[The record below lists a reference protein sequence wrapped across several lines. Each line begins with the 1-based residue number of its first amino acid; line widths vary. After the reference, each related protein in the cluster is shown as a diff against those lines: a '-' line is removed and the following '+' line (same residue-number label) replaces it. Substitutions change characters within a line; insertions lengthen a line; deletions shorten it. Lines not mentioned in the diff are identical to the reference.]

1 MTCMFTFCLLLFVD
15 LVAVCKVKF
24 NCTNLQRG
32 DVVVYI
38 SIVMCELCNQSV
50 ICREV
55 TKGSQGCIEVARYDH
70 AVQTCTQVCELWDLW
85 PKKAVL
91 LMYSLSFLYFNAVPP
106 HVFKPPWLSPVEE
119 NPFA

>member
-1 MTCMFTFCLLLFVD
+1 MW
-15 LVAVCKVKF
+15 AS
-24 NCTNLQRG
+24 
-32 DVVVYI
+32 VYI
-38 SIVMCELCNQSV
+38 SIIMCELCNQSV

-91 LMYSLSFLYFNAVPP
+91 LMEWEGSDTAPNGEVC
-106 HVFKPPWLSPVEE
+106 
-119 NPFA
+119 